1 MMEKGRRRRKREEEK
16 GGEEKHSNGLTLS
29 FYDDYKKQLLHR
41 KDSFGR
47 NLFNNPDKYANR
59 PFRL

>member
-29 FYDDYKKQLLHR
+29 FYDD
-41 KDSFGR
+41 
-47 NLFNNPDKYANR
+47 
-59 PFRL
+59 